1 MKGEDERIKAER
13 EIWPLNNGQKDETPL
28 ALKMA
33 KEAHTASRSRKR
45 QGNEFFPRVLPI
57 T

>member
-1 MKGEDERIKAER
+1 MPTEH
-13 EIWPLNNGQKDETPL
+13 ETPL

-57 T
+57 TSSVRPVSNF